1 MNNSTTLPQARHLLS
16 LDNENDWSN
25 GLASLME
32 SDPATTRRVLGLAD
46 GGSLVVRRE
55 VTSGANR
62 PDIVVSTV
70 DGAVLAVIEVKILSG
85 LGKQQLE
92 RYEET
97 ITKEGWDGA
106 RTVLLTL
113 GRLPLYLPADS
124 PWLQLSWEEV
134 LAAYA
139 ASGDVWVAT
148 FARAALHHLSTAL
161 PAVSADLRW
170 CDLAAGEDFALAL
183 RARQAWVFGA
193 VDEPAVGEKRLH
205 PASGGRSWVTTLRI
219 PTGREGYEVLVEAQE
234 DLPVRSWPRA
244 EGDGGSVLPKG
255 PSVRICLL
263 QGGVTTS
270 AGFDWDWLLQLWQDH
285 MSRVDKPWV
294 TNPPNLKAAH
304 DRAGRQGILGKAAPA
319 FLGIGY
325 GERQTQLTDE
335 CLFGAR
341 YLLEDVALQDVAD
354 DLNETAAMAVQMA
367 GSGRSHHS

>member
-1 MNNSTTLPQARHLLS
+1 MRHLLS
-16 LDNENDWSN
+16 LNNENDWSN
-25 GLASLME
+25 VLASLME
-32 SDPATTRRVLGLAD
+32 SDPVITRAVLGLTE
-46 GGSLVVRRE
+46 GGPLVVRRE
-55 VTSGANR
+55 VTSGPNR
-62 PDIVVSTV
+62 PDLVVGTA
-70 DGAVLAVIEVKILSG
+70 DGTVLAVIEVKILSG

-113 GRLPLYLPADS
+113 GRLPLHLPADS
-124 PWLQLSWEEV
+124 PWLQLFWEKV

-139 ASGDVWVAT
+139 ESADVWVST
-148 FARAALHHLSTAL
+148 FARAALNHLSTAL

-170 CDLAAGEDFALAL
+170 CSLGAGEDFALAL

-193 VDEPAVGEKRLH
+193 VGEPAVGEKRLH

-219 PTGREGYEVLVEAQE
+219 PTGREGYEVIVEVQE
-234 DLPVRSWPRA
+234 DLPVRLWPRA
-244 EGDGGSVLPKG
+244 ATDGERVAPKG

-270 AGFDWDWLLQLWQDH
+270 AGFDWDWLLRLWQEH
-285 MSRVDKPWV
+285 MSKVDKPWV
-294 TNPPNLKAAH
+294 TNPPNLKSAH
-304 DRAGRQGILGKAAPA
+304 DRAGRQGILDKGAPP

-325 GERQTQLTDE
+325 GDRQTQLTGE

-341 YLLEDVALQDVAD
+341 YLLGDVTLRDVAE
-354 DLNETAAMAVQMA
+354 DLNETTAMAVQMA
-367 GSGRSHHS
+367 ASGRAHRS